1 MEFNEKLQE
10 LRRRKGITQEEL
22 ANALFVSRTAVSKW
36 ESGRGYPSIESL
48 KTIADFFEITI
59 DEPLS
64 SNEIINLA
72 EETQQNHRRVFDL
85 LFGLLDIG
93 VAILFFLPF
102 FAQKAGDAI
111 NEVSLLSLTDIS
123 SYLKNAYLLLVILIT
138 LFGVLTLAM
147 QGCANKF
154 WNKTKT
160 KISLSLNSVGV
171 LLFIASLQ
179 PYAATFL
186 LVFLAI
192 KILLFIKRQ

>member
-1 MEFNEKLQE
+1 MEFNKKLQE
-10 LRRRKGITQEEL
+10 LRRQKGITQDEL
-22 ANALFVSRTAVSKW
+22 AKALFVSRTAVSKW

-59 DEPLS
+59 DELLS

-85 LFGLLDIG
+85 VFGLLDIG
-93 VAILFFLPF
+93 ASLFLFMPF
-102 FAQKAGDAI
+102 FAQRSAATI
-111 NEVSLLSLTDIS
+111 TEVSLLSLNTS
-123 SYLKNAYLLLVILIT
+123 PYLKTAYLFFVILIT

-147 QGCANKF
+147 QGCTNKF

-179 PYAATFL
+179 PYAATFS

-192 KILLFIKRQ
+192 KVLLLLKRQ